1 MRVLLAT
8 GGPGQ
13 TEIGI
18 QQLMLLMESA
28 TFKPTVLTVVKHA
41 GDQQEGAEV
50 LAHAAKLL
58 DPVFDTVQY
67 KTRVGQPWEEIVA
80 EGESGDYDLIVM
92 GQRVSRPLLARIRGL
107 VTQKVVART
116 TLPVLIAKREAL
128 SLIHI

>member
-28 TFKPTVLTVVKHA
+28 AFKPTVLTVVKHA

-80 EGESGDYDLIVM
+80 EGI
-92 GQRVSRPLLARIRGL
+92 AL
-107 VTQKVVART
+107 VDKIIATKEKD
-116 TLPVLIAKREAL
+116 VLEV
-128 SLIHI
+128 